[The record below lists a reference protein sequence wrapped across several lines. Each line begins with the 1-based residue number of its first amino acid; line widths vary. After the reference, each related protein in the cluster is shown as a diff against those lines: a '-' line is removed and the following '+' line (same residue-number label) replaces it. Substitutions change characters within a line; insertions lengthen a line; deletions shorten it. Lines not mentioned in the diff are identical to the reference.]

1 MPSDGKSAL
10 SMPSECTQIFTVYY
24 KTRQFF
30 YIDYESDIFLSFS
43 HCVIGL
49 ASEQERQD
57 YVVHTRNEWVAT
69 FFSLSVG

>member
-1 MPSDGKSAL
+1 MH
-10 SMPSECTQIFTVYY
+10 IFTVLAGANNQ
-24 KTRQFF
+24 KMLQNETIF